1 MRNLLHSVTRAVRRW
16 GRVFPA
22 LGISLLSPLA
32 VNAVEPDYAVGWDDL
47 FDATRAD
54 AAEPDNREHQTR
66 RLSSL
71 SSNRVAGPAL
81 SLSEGMA
88 LSARQRRRLKA
99 DAAAELVRTS
109 FAKAPDEKER
119 FRVADKALARYEVL
133 LADWATQAQAR
144 DDYTRAR
151 IDRLGALL
159 VRKRYRDVI
168 NEYEA
173 LLAEGHELPD
183 YALRWVASAHLGI
196 QEPDQARVLFGQ
208 LSSTA
213 GQPLLTLDQ
222 EQEPFW
228 ALLESERHA
237 LAAREANRIVETS
250 PWQRYHF
257 GSPIPQPND
266 RWLMGRHLQVNYLLA
281 ANDLPAAQALAGDM
295 VSSAPGNQGIRIAH
309 ASVLNARGLPRA
321 AERQLKIAEA
331 LSPSYLDLE
340 RAQAYVAMNLQE
352 WRQMDL
358 LTDDVMARSAED
370 LASRRL
376 DHYRNVH
383 RKYELR
389 VSGSKGIQSD
399 SPVSGSKDVRGSTVL
414 YGPPMVENW
423 RVFGGYDF
431 ASSEFD
437 EGKGINQDVRGG
449 IEWRSRDNWAE
460 VEIANRHFHHG
471 NKIGVRLSAWHDFSD
486 HWRMGGSVERLSRST
501 PLRALRNGVT
511 ADSAEVFVR
520 WYHNERREYRLS
532 LASGRFSDGNDR
544 FEYTLSGKE
553 RLWTTPRFTLDVLP
567 TIAGSTNSEVNK
579 PYYNPGKDI
588 TAIPVLLGE
597 QVLHRRYDTVWTQQF
612 MGGAGAY
619 WQEWYGTGLISLLGY
634 GQRIRWNGVLDAGVM
649 LMWDKRPYD
658 GRRERNLSIA
668 FDMNFRF

>member
-1 MRNLLHSVTRAVRRW
+1 M
-16 GRVFPA
+16 FPA

-228 ALLESERHA
+228 ALLESA
-237 LAAREANRIVETS
+237 
-250 PWQRYHF
+250 
-257 GSPIPQPND
+257 
-266 RWLMGRHLQVNYLLA
+266 
-281 ANDLPAAQALAGDM
+281 
-295 VSSAPGNQGIRIAH
+295 
-309 ASVLNARGLPRA
+309 
-321 AERQLKIAEA
+321 
-331 LSPSYLDLE
+331 
-340 RAQAYVAMNLQE
+340 
-352 WRQMDL
+352 
-358 LTDDVMARSAED
+358 
-370 LASRRL
+370 
-376 DHYRNVH
+376 
-383 RKYELR
+383 
-389 VSGSKGIQSD
+389 
-399 SPVSGSKDVRGSTVL
+399 
-414 YGPPMVENW
+414 
-423 RVFGGYDF
+423 
-431 ASSEFD
+431 
-437 EGKGINQDVRGG
+437 
-449 IEWRSRDNWAE
+449 
-460 VEIANRHFHHG
+460 
-471 NKIGVRLSAWHDFSD
+471 
-486 HWRMGGSVERLSRST
+486 
-501 PLRALRNGVT
+501 
-511 ADSAEVFVR
+511 
-520 WYHNERREYRLS
+520 
-532 LASGRFSDGNDR
+532 
-544 FEYTLSGKE
+544 
-553 RLWTTPRFTLDVLP
+553 FT
-567 TIAGSTNSEVNK
+567 
-579 PYYNPGKDI
+579 
-588 TAIPVLLGE
+588 
-597 QVLHRRYDTVWTQQF
+597 
-612 MGGAGAY
+612 
-619 WQEWYGTGLISLLGY
+619 
-634 GQRIRWNGVLDAGVM
+634 
-649 LMWDKRPYD
+649 
-658 GRRERNLSIA
+658 
-668 FDMNFRF
+668 